1 MEESNLQTRKFDY
14 TWIIIGVSF
23 LMVMTSLGFCS
34 SGRTLY
40 LTAITGALGIPRG
53 AFALNDTFRYVT
65 TTIVNLY
72 FGRLVYRF
80 GTKKLICTGFV
91 CLIAFA
97 LLNTIATN
105 VYMFYFASILLGLG
119 LSWTGTTMVGAII
132 NRWCTKNKGTITG
145 ATLAAN
151 GIGGAIAVQIL
162 SPIIFQEGNP
172 FGYRTSYLLVSA
184 ILAVTLVL
192 IVVFY
197 REKPKGCEESDKV
210 VPAKKRRA
218 RGTGWVGMEYG
229 EAIRK
234 PYFYVALLSM
244 FLTGMALQG
253 LGGIAVPHMYDIGL
267 DIGFVA
273 LLTSITSVVLTGS
286 KFVTGFLYD
295 RFGMRVSM
303 NICFVCSFVSLF
315 GLIVLTNSPAGQV
328 IAFVRGIAGAFALP
342 LETVMLPLFASELFG
357 NKDFEKV
364 VGVFVS
370 ASCAGFALG
379 SPFGNFCFDIFG
391 DYTIAFLIFGVMMIF
406 VTVSM
411 QFVLSAANRDRK
423 KIVNTQNETLPV
435 VAEAER
441 V

>member
-14 TWIIIGVSF
+14 TWIIIGVCF
-23 LMVMTSLGFCS
+23 LMVMISLGFCS

-40 LTAITGALGIPRG
+40 LTAITGALGISRG

-197 REKPKGCEESDKV
+197 REKPKGCAESDNV

-253 LGGIAVPHMYDIGL
+253 LSGIAVPHMYDIGL

-295 RFGMRVSM
+295 RFGMRISM

-315 GLIVLTNSPAGQV
+315 GLIALTNSPTGQV
-328 IAFVRGIAGAFALP
+328 VAFVRGIAGAFALP

-357 NKDFEKV
+357 NKAFEKV

-411 QFVLSAANRDRK
+411 QFVLSTANRDRK